1 MSFQPVI
8 PLSGNS
14 GWKFLQSTY
23 DRQLS
28 THANSPQIKAD
39 RAYLTEKLSEPMT
52 TESFL
57 NDKRLLRV
65 AMAAFDLGGE
75 EWKRGFIDKVLKE
88 AATPGSTFLARLNNP
103 KYTAFAEAFKPV
115 NGKITVAP
123 EAIDKIAA
131 DFDEASFETA
141 VGRVDD
147 SMRIALNFKS
157 EISELVGNGNS
168 SDTAILYRM
177 LGNVPVRTLLET
189 ALNLPSEIRKL
200 DIEKQATLVKDS
212 LQQRFGITDLND
224 LTDPAIVDKIIS
236 RYHTMESIKSGA
248 ANYSPAANALT
259 LLNGGVGLG
268 GQGGINL
275 LLSGL

>member
-28 THANSPQIKAD
+28 THANSPQIRAD
-39 RAYLTEKLSEPMT
+39 RAYLTEKLSEPMSI
-52 TESFL
+52 ESFL
-57 NDKRLLRV
+57 GDKRLLRV
-65 AMAAFDLGGE
+65 ALTAFDLGGE

-88 AATPGSTFLARLNNP
+88 AATPDSTFLARLNNP
-103 KYTAFAEAFKPV
+103 KYTAFALAFKPA
-115 NGKITVAP
+115 NGTVKVAP
-123 EAIDKIAA
+123 EALDKIAA

-141 VGRVDD
+141 VGQVND

-157 EISELVGNGNS
+157 EIADLVGNSS

-189 ALNLPSEIRKL
+189 AVNLPTEIRKL
-200 DIEKQATLVKDS
+200 DIDKQAALLKDG
-212 LQQRFGITDLND
+212 LQQRFGISD
-224 LTDPAIVDKIIS
+224 LTDMKDPEVIDKIIS
-236 RYHTMESIKSGA
+236 RYHTMESIKAGA

-259 LLNGGVGLG
+259 LLNGGIGLG

>member
-39 RAYLTEKLSEPMT
+39 RAYLTEKLSEPMSA
-52 TESFL
+52 ESFL

-65 AMAAFDLGGE
+65 ALTAFDLGGE

-88 AATPGSTFLARLNNP
+88 AATPESTFLARLNNP
-103 KYTAFAEAFKPV
+103 KYTAFAQAFKPV
-115 NGKITVAP
+115 NGTITVSP

-131 DFDEASFETA
+131 EFDAAFFESA

-157 EISELVGNGNS
+157 EISDLIGNGS
-168 SDTAILYRM
+168 SDNAILYRM

-189 ALNLPSEIRKL
+189 AANLPTEIRKL
-200 DIEKQATLVKDS
+200 NIEKQAS
-212 LQQRFGITDLND
+212 LLKERFGISDLGD
-224 LTDPAIVDKIIS
+224 LKDPEVIDRIIS
-236 RYHTMESIKSGA
+236 RYHTMESIKSVA

-259 LLNGGVGLG
+259 LLNGGMGLG

-275 LLSGL
+275 LFSSL

>member
-39 RAYLTEKLSEPMT
+39 RAYLTEKLSEPMSL
-52 TESFL
+52 ESFL
-57 NDKRLLRV
+57 GDKRLLRV
-65 AMAAFDLGGE
+65 ALTAFDLGGE
-75 EWKRGFIDKVLKE
+75 EWKRGFIEKVLKE
-88 AATPGSTFLARLNNP
+88 AATPDSTFLARLNNP
-103 KYTAFAEAFKPV
+103 NYTAFAQAFKPA
-115 NGKITVAP
+115 NGTVKVAP
-123 EAIDKIAA
+123 EALDKIAA

-141 VGRVDD
+141 VGQVND

-157 EISELVGNGNS
+157 EIADLVGNSS

-189 ALNLPSEIRKL
+189 AVNLPTEIRKL
-200 DIEKQATLVKDS
+200 DIEKQAALLKDG
-212 LQQRFGITDLND
+212 LQQRFGISD
-224 LTDPAIVDKIIS
+224 LTDMKDPEVIDKIIS
-236 RYHTMESIKSGA
+236 RYHTMESIKAGA
-248 ANYSPAANALT
+248 VNYSPAANALT
-259 LLNGGVGLG
+259 LLNGGIGLG

>member
-39 RAYLTEKLSEPMT
+39 RAYLTEKLSEPMSA
-52 TESFL
+52 ESFL

-65 AMAAFDLGGE
+65 ALTAFDLGGE

-88 AATPGSTFLARLNNP
+88 AATPESTFLARLNNP
-103 KYTAFAEAFKPV
+103 KYTAFAQAFKPV
-115 NGKITVAP
+115 NGTITVSP

-131 DFDEASFETA
+131 EFDAASFESA

-157 EISELVGNGNS
+157 EISDLIGNGS
-168 SDTAILYRM
+168 SDNAILYRM

-189 ALNLPSEIRKL
+189 AANLPTEIRKL
-200 DIEKQATLVKDS
+200 NIEKQASLLKDG
-212 LQQRFGITDLND
+212 LQQRFGISDLGD
-224 LTDPAIVDKIIS
+224 LKDPEVIDRIIS
-236 RYHTMESIKSGA
+236 RYHTMESIKSVA

-259 LLNGGVGLG
+259 LLNGGMGLG

-275 LLSGL
+275 LFSSL

>member
-39 RAYLTEKLSEPMT
+39 RAYLTEKLSEPMSL
-52 TESFL
+52 ESFL
-57 NDKRLLRV
+57 GDKRLLRV
-65 AMAAFDLGGE
+65 ALTAFDLGGE
-75 EWKRGFIDKVLKE
+75 EWKRGFIEKVLKE
-88 AATPGSTFLARLNNP
+88 AATPDSTFLARLNNP
-103 KYTAFAEAFKPV
+103 NYTAFAQAFKPA
-115 NGKITVAP
+115 NGTVKVAP
-123 EAIDKIAA
+123 EALDKIAA

-141 VGRVDD
+141 VGQVND

-157 EISELVGNGNS
+157 EIADLVGNSS

-189 ALNLPSEIRKL
+189 AVNLPTEIRKL
-200 DIEKQATLVKDS
+200 DIEKQAALLKDG
-212 LQQRFGITDLND
+212 LQQRFGISDLAD
-224 LTDPAIVDKIIS
+224 MKDPEVIDKIIS
-236 RYHTMESIKSGA
+236 RYHTMESIKAGA
-248 ANYSPAANALT
+248 VNYSPAANALT
-259 LLNGGVGLG
+259 LLNGGIGLG

>member
-39 RAYLTEKLSEPMT
+39 RAYLTEKLSEPMSL
-52 TESFL
+52 ESFL
-57 NDKRLLRV
+57 GDKRLLRV
-65 AMAAFDLGGE
+65 ALTAFDLGGE
-75 EWKRGFIDKVLKE
+75 EWKRGFIEKVLKE
-88 AATPGSTFLARLNNP
+88 AATPDSTFLARLNNP
-103 KYTAFAEAFKPV
+103 NYTAFAQAFKPA
-115 NGKITVAP
+115 NGTVKVAP
-123 EAIDKIAA
+123 EALDKIAA

-141 VGRVDD
+141 VGQVND

-157 EISELVGNGNS
+157 EIADLVGNSS

-189 ALNLPSEIRKL
+189 AVNLPTEIRKL
-200 DIEKQATLVKDS
+200 DIEKQAVLLKDG
-212 LQQRFGITDLND
+212 LQQRFGISD
-224 LTDPAIVDKIIS
+224 LTDMKDPEVIDKIIS
-236 RYHTMESIKSGA
+236 RYHTMESIKAGA
-248 ANYSPAANALT
+248 VNYSPAANALT
-259 LLNGGVGLG
+259 LLNGGIGLG